1 MRRARDRRAQEDR
14 GGAAARA
21 LDAEER
27 ERRRIE
33 EAQRLERER
42 AAEEISLYKKGAEA
56 RVRGSR
62 RGLDADKFEAEELW
76 RRLMKLRLERH
87 GETDFTAVAI
97 SNVAVLMSEYAG
109 DSDIKRADARL
120 LSGRAIDVMRKHVA
134 REIAAD
140 RAAQAG
146 ANEQYEADMAAWRE
160 EMVEFETREREAR
173 EEARRKEREL
183 LESIRQAQELAGGED
198 NMEDDEKEQQ
208 LLSYEALAELEANR
222 ERTLTPPPEPTKPS
236 VGAERHDEMHLLLGI
251 LIANRV
257 HVFEDARAQKF
268 VDLRKEM
275 VSSLGADELGYL
287 PGGAHVDAEVDKRLD
302 DDADKEMLSALQAE
316 AVRIFDALGPR
327 MRDAANLDA
336 YAGGVAAAPLGALPP
351 PPVDELRADYKKRH
365 GLVYLAA
372 DDDDGVERIK
382 EMEASRKR
390 EEKRLKQL
398 SALKGVVAW
407 GEELRVADIDPKKAA
422 RMRCAR
428 SARTRPRRAA
438 SCSTRSAPSSA
449 RPSARWRSSASSAR
463 RRRRIRST
471 SRRRSPRPSNSR
483 RRRRRRSPRPRS
495 RTPRSSGRRAAAAS
509 SAP

>member
-1 MRRARDRRAQEDR
+1 M
-14 GGAAARA
+14 
-21 LDAEER
+21 
-27 ERRRIE
+27 
-33 EAQRLERER
+33 
-42 AAEEISLYKKGAEA
+42 
-56 RVRGSR
+56 
-62 RGLDADKFEAEELW
+62 
-76 RRLMKLRLERH
+76 
-87 GETDFTAVAI
+87 
-97 SNVAVLMSEYAG
+97 
-109 DSDIKRADARL
+109 
-120 LSGRAIDVMRKHVA
+120 MRKHVA

-302 DDADKEMLSALQAE
+302 DDADKEDGEDQVVCASEARVEPSALRA
-316 AVRIFDALGPR
+316 A
-327 MRDAANLDA
+327 DAATPALA
-336 YAGGVAAAPLGALPP
+336 PEPPASPARASIAGASIAPAMC
-351 PPVDELRADYKKRH
+351 R
-365 GLVYLAA
+365 
-372 DDDDGVERIK
+372 
-382 EMEASRKR
+382 
-390 EEKRLKQL
+390 
-398 SALKGVVAW
+398 
-407 GEELRVADIDPKKAA
+407 
-422 RMRCAR
+422 
-428 SARTRPRRAA
+428 
-438 SCSTRSAPSSA
+438 
-449 RPSARWRSSASSAR
+449 
-463 RRRRIRST
+463 
-471 SRRRSPRPSNSR
+471 
-483 RRRRRRSPRPRS
+483 
-495 RTPRSSGRRAAAAS
+495 
-509 SAP
+509 

>member
-1 MRRARDRRAQEDR
+1 MRISEVTEQLRVIGLTLARKLPRREREEFERMKRALIEARRPRGEDAPLGVPLARRGIRVYDATKTLVSGVARLSAGTVELTVRASAEGLDFTEHLPEARGEPSRSRAERQRREERGPRARPTRARRSRRSGCGARRR
-14 GGAAARA
+14 GGAR
-21 LDAEER
+21 
-27 ERRRIE
+27 RRRIE

-146 ANEQYEADMAAWRE
+146 ANEQYEADMAAWRV

-173 EEARRKEREL
+173 EEARKKEREL

-275 VSSLGADELGYL
+275 VSSLGAHELG
-287 PGGAHVDAEVDKRLD
+287 
-302 DDADKEMLSALQAE
+302 
-316 AVRIFDALGPR
+316 
-327 MRDAANLDA
+327 
-336 YAGGVAAAPLGALPP
+336 
-351 PPVDELRADYKKRH
+351 
-365 GLVYLAA
+365 
-372 DDDDGVERIK
+372 
-382 EMEASRKR
+382 
-390 EEKRLKQL
+390 
-398 SALKGVVAW
+398 
-407 GEELRVADIDPKKAA
+407 
-422 RMRCAR
+422 
-428 SARTRPRRAA
+428 
-438 SCSTRSAPSSA
+438 
-449 RPSARWRSSASSAR
+449 
-463 RRRRIRST
+463 
-471 SRRRSPRPSNSR
+471 
-483 RRRRRRSPRPRS
+483 
-495 RTPRSSGRRAAAAS
+495 
-509 SAP
+509 

>member
-1 MRRARDRRAQEDR
+1 M
-14 GGAAARA
+14 
-21 LDAEER
+21 
-27 ERRRIE
+27 
-33 EAQRLERER
+33 
-42 AAEEISLYKKGAEA
+42 
-56 RVRGSR
+56 RGSR

-134 REIAAD
+134 REIAAV

-183 LESIRQAQELAGGED
+183 LESIRQAQELAGGEE

-275 VSSLGADELGYL
+275 VASLGADELGYL

-327 MRDAANLDA
+327 MRDAANPDA
-336 YAGGVAAAPLGALPP
+336 HAAASRRAARRGPFAAGRRAARRLQEAARALCTSRPTTTTASSGSRRWSLAQARGAAQAAQA
-351 PPVDELRADYKKRH
+351 RAQGR
-365 GLVYLAA
+365 GRV
-372 DDDDGVERIK
+372 G
-382 EMEASRKR
+382 
-390 EEKRLKQL
+390 Q
-398 SALKGVVAW
+398 
-407 GEELRVADIDPKKAA
+407 EELRMLDDIDPKKAA
-422 RMRCAR
+422 RMRLRQERKDKAEG
-428 SARTRPRRAA
+428 ARRAA
-438 SCSTRSAPSSA
+438 QPE
-449 RPSARWRSSASSAR
+449 AR
-463 RRRRIRST
+463 RAARGRARDGAQARAAQEGAGGFGRHLDDEVQGRAT
-471 SRRRSPRPSNSR
+471 PGGGQK
-483 RRRRRRSPRPRS
+483 RSPRPRS
-495 RTPRSSGRRAAAAS
+495 RTPCSSGRRAAAAS